1 MNKDTLNTDIIV
13 VGCGIVGLAIA
24 RELRARYPRLVVI
37 AIDKESRLACHA
49 SGRNSGVVHAGF
61 YYTPDSL
68 KARLTAEGNR
78 LLTEYCLKRSLSI
91 LRCGKVVVAKDE
103 AEAALLQELK
113 RRGEANGVELEVID
127 EKRLAVIEPNART
140 YRAALYSPT
149 TSTINPKEVVES
161 VAAEL
166 REGCRLLLNE
176 AFVRRIGSDSIET
189 TSKRIRFAHLVNA
202 AGLYADKVAHQ
213 FGVGCDFTLLPFKGL
228 YLGYKDDGLVRT
240 HVYPV
245 PDLKN
250 PFLGVHLTKTVDG
263 HVKVGPTAMPAFW
276 REQYNGMA
284 NFNLSEFVEV
294 LGSEARLFAAD
305 SFNFRKLAFDEMRKY
320 YGHCMQGEAALLV
333 KKLDPG
339 MFSGFLSPG
348 IRAQLLD
355 RRTSKLVMDF
365 VVEHAE
371 NSTHILNAVSPAFTC
386 AFSFAN
392 FVVDEMQNRCIIGF
406 N

>member
-1 MNKDTLNTDIIV
+1 MKKETLNTDIIV
-13 VGCGIVGLAIA
+13 VGCGIVGLAVV

-61 YYTPDSL
+61 YYTPESL
-68 KARLTAEGNR
+68 KARLTAEGNA

-103 AEAALLQELK
+103 AETELLHELK
-113 RRGEANGVELEVID
+113 RRGEANGVELEVIG
-127 EKRLAVIEPNART
+127 EKRLGTIEPNART
-140 YRAALYSPT
+140 HREALYSPT

-161 VAAEL
+161 IATEL
-166 REGCRLLLNE
+166 KEDCRLLLNE
-176 AFVRRIGSDSIET
+176 AFVRRVEENCIET
-189 TSKRIRFAHLVNA
+189 TSFKIRFAHLVNS

-213 FGVGCDFTLLPFKGL
+213 FGVGLDYTLLPFKGL

-250 PFLGVHLTKTVDG
+250 PFLGVHLTKTADG
-263 HVKVGPTAMPAFW
+263 HVKVGPTAIPAFW
-276 REQYNGMA
+276 REQYGGMA
-284 NFNLSEFVEV
+284 NFNVSEFVEV
-294 LGSEARLFAAD
+294 LSSEARLFAVD
-305 SFNFRKLAFDEMRKY
+305 SFNFRRLAFDELRKY
-320 YGHCMQGEAALLV
+320 YGSRMQDEASLLV

-339 MFSGFLSPG
+339 KFSGFLSPG

-355 RRTSKLVMDF
+355 RRASKLVMDF
-365 VVEHAE
+365 VVEHGE

-392 FVVDEMQNRCIIGF
+392 FVVDEMQNRCIIGT
-406 N
+406 

>member
-1 MNKDTLNTDIIV
+1 MKKETLNTDIIV
-13 VGCGIVGLAIA
+13 VGCGIVGLAVV
-24 RELRARYPRLVVI
+24 RELRARYPRLALT
-37 AIDKESRLACHA
+37 AIDKEGSLACHA

-61 YYTPDSL
+61 YYSPESL

-103 AEAALLQELK
+103 SEVALLDELK
-113 RRGEANGVELEVID
+113 RRGEANNVELEVID
-127 EKRLAVIEPNART
+127 EKRLAAIEPNART
-140 YRAALYSPT
+140 HRAALYSPS
-149 TSTINPKEVVES
+149 TSTINPREVVES
-161 VAAEL
+161 IAAEL
-166 REGCRLLLNE
+166 TEGCRLLLNE
-176 AFVRRIGSDSIET
+176 RFVRRIDAGCIET
-189 TSKRIRFAHLVNA
+189 TSRMIRFKHLINA

-213 FGVGCDFTLLPFKGL
+213 FGVGGDYTLLPFKGL

-250 PFLGVHLTKTVDG
+250 PFLGVHLTKTADG
-263 HVKVGPTAMPAFW
+263 HVKVGPTAIPAFW
-276 REQYNGMA
+276 REQYKGLA
-284 NFNLSEFVEV
+284 NFNVSEFVEV
-294 LGSEARLFAAD
+294 LSSEARLFAVD
-305 SFNFRKLAFDEMRKY
+305 SFNFRRLAFDELRKY
-320 YGHCMQGEAALLV
+320 YGHRMQDEAAALV

-339 MFSGFLSPG
+339 KFSGFLSPG

-392 FVVDEMQNRCIIGF
+392 FVVDEMQNRCIIGA
-406 N
+406 

>member
-1 MNKDTLNTDIIV
+1 MKKETLDADVVV

-24 RELRARYPRLVVI
+24 RELRARHPRLAII
-37 AIDKESRLACHA
+37 AIDKESGLACHA

-61 YYTPDSL
+61 YYTPESL

-91 LRCGKVVVAKDE
+91 LRCGKVVVAKNE
-103 AEAALLQELK
+103 AEMTLLHELK
-113 RRGEANGVELEVID
+113 RRGDANNVALEIIG
-127 EKRLAVIEPNART
+127 EERLATIEPNART
-140 YRAALYSPT
+140 HQEALYSPT
-149 TSTINPKEVVES
+149 TSTINPREVVES
-161 VAAEL
+161 IATEL

-176 AFVRRIGSDSIET
+176 AFIRRIDEDCIET
-189 TSKRIRFAHLVNA
+189 TSRIIRFKHFINS
-202 AGLYADKVAHQ
+202 AGLYADKVAHS
-213 FGVGCDFTLLPFKGL
+213 FGVGLDYTLLPFKGL
-228 YLGYKDDGLVRT
+228 YLAYKDDGLVRA

-263 HVKVGPTAMPAFW
+263 HVKVGPTAIPAFW
-276 REQYNGMA
+276 REQYNGLS
-284 NFNLSEFVEV
+284 NFNVSEFVEV
-294 LGSEARLFAAD
+294 LSSEARLFAVD

-320 YGHCMQGEAALLV
+320 YGGRMKDEAANLL
-333 KKLDPG
+333 KKLDQG
-339 MFSGFLSPG
+339 KFSGFLSPG

-355 RRTSKLVMDF
+355 RRASKLVMDF
-365 VVEHAE
+365 VVEHGE

-392 FVVDEMQNRCIIGF
+392 FVVDKMQNRCIVHS
-406 N
+406 